1 MKLSYTQISTYLTCP
16 QRYYFR
22 YIEGIK
28 VPMNA
33 AVVFGRA
40 FHAALRQN
48 YEQKVETREDLSVAQ
63 LRGAFDSAIAGLAR
77 GVTWGDDESPQALSD
92 EGADLIERYMR
103 EIAPQIQ
110 PVLVEQ
116 RVEMTVAGI
125 EFVAVLDLVDE
136 QMRVIDHKTMS
147 RAPAEDDV
155 AKDLQLTTYAA
166 AYRAL
171 FGSLPAGLV
180 LQCAVRTKQP
190 KFVSVTTVR
199 TEAEINWWESLVESV
214 DHAIRMGIWYPNP
227 NGWHCSE
234 KYCDYW
240 RYCRGGLTDAV
251 A

>member
-1 MKLSYTQISTYLTCP
+1 MRLSHTQINTYLTCP
-16 QRYYFR
+16 QRYHFR
-22 YIEGIK
+22 YVQGIR
-28 VPMNA
+28 VPMSA
-33 AVVFGRA
+33 AVAFGRA
-40 FHAALRQN
+40 FHAALKHN
-48 YEQKVETREDLSVAQ
+48 YEQKVETREDLPVAR
-63 LRGAFDSAIAGLAR
+63 LRGVFDAAIAGLAAE
-77 GVTWGDDESPQALSD
+77 VVWGDGESPQALID

-125 EFVAVLDLVDE
+125 DFVAVLDLVDE
-136 QMRVIDHKTMS
+136 QMRVIDHKTMA

-166 AYRAL
+166 AYRIL
-171 FGSLPAGLV
+171 FGSLPAGLI

-190 KFVSVTTVR
+190 KFVTVSTTR
-199 TEAEINWWESLVESV
+199 TDAEINWWESLVDGV
-214 DHAIRMGIWYPNP
+214 DRAIRMGIWYPNP

-240 RYCRGGLTDAV
+240 RYCRGGLTDA